1 MLIIK
6 YGVCFGICFAA
17 VDPGL
22 DQDVDPGLD
31 QDVDPGFGVACLS
44 LPGGVSFSVR
54 SLLSVWW

>member
-17 VDPGL
+17 
-22 DQDVDPGLD
+22 VDPGLD